1 MKKMW
6 KNVLGIVLV
15 AAISAGA
22 AVGTSAYL
30 INKNQPVF
38 GTSGSANTFNQ
49 PIRLAGYNTVAAE
62 NTDFTTAAESTVHGV
77 VHIKAT
83 TNAKQYADGGNQ
95 PQYVDPFEYFFGFG
109 GRGGFQRPQP
119 QPRVGAGSGV
129 IISTDGYIITNNH
142 VIDGADELEVT
153 LNDNRK
159 FAAKL
164 VGTDPTTDI
173 ALLKIDAKDLPTIP
187 FGDSEKLK
195 VGEWVL
201 AVGNPF
207 NLTSTVTAGIVS
219 AKGRGISMGGGDK
232 SKIES
237 FIQTDAAVNPGN
249 SGGALVNTKGEL
261 VGINTAI
268 YSETGNF
275 AGYSFAVP
283 ISIAGKVAN
292 DLKQYGTVQRAI
304 LGVQIMSVG
313 DIADML
319 GYPNLPAKQKE
330 ELSALKSKIKVSEG
344 ACVADF
350 ADRSTAKEAGIE
362 KGDVI
367 VAVNGAKV
375 KSANALQE
383 QISKYRPGDKVQVTV
398 DRNGSTKTFNVEL
411 RNAQGST
418 AVVKGAADSAE
429 VLGAAFSALTNEQKR
444 ELGVSYGI
452 EVTGLLN
459 GKLKDAGIKKGF
471 IIMVVNDQKIS
482 SPEQLEKIVDKVL
495 KGNEDDRYIVVKG
508 FYPNGRTKV
517 YAIDLAEKRKKRS
530 GKNGINERKEKV
542 R

>member
-1 MKKMW
+1 M
-6 KNVLGIVLV
+6 
-15 AAISAGA
+15 
-22 AVGTSAYL
+22 
-30 INKNQPVF
+30 
-38 GTSGSANTFNQ
+38 
-49 PIRLAGYNTVAAE
+49 
-62 NTDFTTAAESTVHGV
+62 
-77 VHIKAT
+77 
-83 TNAKQYADGGNQ
+83 
-95 PQYVDPFEYFFGFG
+95 
-109 GRGGFQRPQP
+109 
-119 QPRVGAGSGV
+119 
-129 IISTDGYIITNNH
+129 
-142 VIDGADELEVT
+142 
-153 LNDNRK
+153 
-159 FAAKL
+159 
-164 VGTDPTTDI
+164 VGTDPPTDI

-232 SKIES
+232 SKSVS
-237 FIQTDAAVNPGN
+237 FIQPEEAGNPGN

-517 YAIDLAEKRKKRS
+517 YAIDLAE
-530 GKNGINERKEKV
+530 
-542 R
+542 

>member
-1 MKKMW
+1 M
-6 KNVLGIVLV
+6 
-15 AAISAGA
+15 
-22 AVGTSAYL
+22 
-30 INKNQPVF
+30 
-38 GTSGSANTFNQ
+38 
-49 PIRLAGYNTVAAE
+49 
-62 NTDFTTAAESTVHGV
+62 
-77 VHIKAT
+77 
-83 TNAKQYADGGNQ
+83 
-95 PQYVDPFEYFFGFG
+95 
-109 GRGGFQRPQP
+109 
-119 QPRVGAGSGV
+119 
-129 IISTDGYIITNNH
+129 
-142 VIDGADELEVT
+142 
-153 LNDNRK
+153 
-159 FAAKL
+159 
-164 VGTDPTTDI
+164 
-173 ALLKIDAKDLPTIP
+173 
-187 FGDSEKLK
+187 
-195 VGEWVL
+195 
-201 AVGNPF
+201 
-207 NLTSTVTAGIVS
+207 
-219 AKGRGISMGGGDK
+219 
-232 SKIES
+232 
-237 FIQTDAAVNPGN
+237 
-249 SGGALVNTKGEL
+249 NTKGEL

-418 AVVKGAADSAE
+418 SVVKSAGDSSAD
-429 VLGAAFSALTNEQKR
+429 VLGAAFKALTDKQKR

-482 SPEQLEKIVDKVL
+482 SSEQLERIVDKVL

-517 YAIDLAEKRKKRS
+517 YAIDLAE
-530 GKNGINERKEKV
+530 
-542 R
+542 